1 MHTSA
6 LSSNSRAVGVVTLLL
21 IAVGLVV
28 SAYLSYTKLADVP
41 VSCVEGGAFNC
52 EAVQAHPIGQ
62 IAGVPVS
69 VLGFLMYVGLA
80 VLQVARGRFA
90 VLEANGEIL
99 FFGVVLLGWLFSM
112 WLVYA
117 QANIIHA
124 WCIWCLTHEVAIS
137 GLLVVAIWRVRR
149 HFLSL
154 R

>member
-1 MHTSA
+1 MQTSA
-6 LSSNSRAVGVVTLLL
+6 SPSSPRAFGVVALLL
-21 IAVGLVV
+21 IAVGFSV
-28 SAYLSYTKLADVP
+28 SLYLSYTKLADIP
-41 VSCVEGGAFNC
+41 VACVEGTAFNC
-52 EAVQAHPIGQ
+52 ETVQAHPIGQ
-62 IAGVPVS
+62 IAGIPVS
-69 VLGFLMYVGLA
+69 VLGLLMYAALA
-80 VLQVARGRFA
+80 VLEFGRGRVA
-90 VLEANGEIL
+90 ILESNGEIL

-137 GLLVVAIWRVRR
+137 GLLVLAIWRVRR